1 MTEPNTTSP
10 RLLFGLSRSAAAGAV
25 LFLVCVVVY
34 LCGLHPYN
42 VLNVDYNACAWLAR
56 AWNHDNDLEHG
67 WMVPLISLFLL
78 RHACVSLKGHD
89 AAGSLHGLWPTVLGA
104 ILWIVAV
111 RTHQARVAIVALPLV
126 LSGFVWCYWGFRA
139 MLKCA
144 FPFFFLWLCVPLPG
158 FQQTTVHLQLIAA
171 KWAHLLA
178 GVCGVETIL
187 EGTNVSSASGNWD
200 TFSIVGGCSGIR
212 SLMALLMISA
222 AWGYLADKLAW
233 WKRALLVV
241 SALPIA
247 VVGNAIR
254 VASVFICAEYVSEAF
269 AGKTWHDWSGLIFF
283 FPACLVMLTV
293 LHGLLAG
300 EIPFLKRRKVII
312 RTANG
317 TAPEQKE
324 DQQ

>member
-1 MTEPNTTSP
+1 MSAPEPPTP
-10 RLLFGLSRSAAAGAV
+10 RLIFGLSCSAALSAAV
-25 LFLVCVVVY
+25 FLGIVLAY
-34 LCGLHPYN
+34 LCLLHPYN

-67 WMVPLISLFLL
+67 WMVPLISLYLL
-78 RHACVSLKGHD
+78 HHACRSLKGQA
-89 AAGSLHGLWPTVLGA
+89 AAGSLHGLWPVVLGA
-104 ILWIVAV
+104 VLWLVAV
-111 RTHQARVAIVALPLV
+111 RTHQARVAIVASPII
-126 LSGFVWCYWGFRA
+126 LSGFVWCYWGRRA

-158 FQQTTVHLQLIAA
+158 FQQATVHLQLIAA

-178 GVCGVETIL
+178 GLFGVETIL

-222 AWGYLADKLAW
+222 AWGYLADKLAF
-233 WKRALLVV
+233 WKRTLLVV

-247 VVGNAIR
+247 VVGNAVR
-254 VASVFICAEYVSEAF
+254 VASVFICAEYVSGAF

-293 LHGLLAG
+293 LHGLLSG
-300 EIPFLKRRKVII
+300 DILFFKRRKVVI
-312 RTANG
+312 RRAAET
-317 TAPEQKE
+317 TDRKE
-324 DQQ
+324 NA

>member
-1 MTEPNTTSP
+1 MSAPEPPAP
-10 RLLFGLSRSAAAGAV
+10 RLLFGLSRCAAVGAAV
-25 LFLVCVVVY
+25 FLGLIAAY
-34 LCGLHPYN
+34 LCLLHPYN

-67 WMVPLISLFLL
+67 WMVPLISLYLL
-78 RHACVSLKGHD
+78 HHACRSLKGQL
-89 AAGSLHGLWPTVLGA
+89 AAGSLHGLWPTILGA
-104 ILWIVAV
+104 LLWLVAV
-111 RTHQARVAIVALPLV
+111 RTHQARVAIVALPIV
-126 LSGFVWCYWGFRA
+126 LSGFVWCYWGRRA
-139 MLKCA
+139 MIRCA

-158 FQQTTVHLQLIAA
+158 FQQATVHLQLIAA

-178 GVCGVETIL
+178 GLCGVETVL

-222 AWGYLADKLAW
+222 AWGYLADKLAL

-247 VVGNAIR
+247 VVGNAVR
-254 VASVFICAEYVSEAF
+254 VASVFICAEYVSGAF

-293 LHGLLAG
+293 LHGLLSG
-300 EIPFLKRRKVII
+300 DILFFKRRKVVI
-312 RTANG
+312 RRAAETA
-317 TAPEQKE
+317 ERKE
-324 DQQ
+324 DA